1 MRKTQLLTIKQVAAI
16 NKQGLTSLGGVTGL
30 YLQIKGD
37 YKYYVYR
44 YLSPKTG
51 KRTFASI
58 GDYSL
63 ITLAQAR
70 VEAGKLALL
79 VAEGKD
85 IADERRKEREELKRQ
100 AIAKR
105 TDRLFSTLA
114 EKWVDERAANG
125 YYDKNVRGEQVAR
138 SYLRRDVYPRLGNMR
153 IDDIRPVDVFECV
166 KPLWTTTTEAKHK
179 CLTLISNIF
188 RWASATGI
196 CERDNPADKRGALGV
211 LLKNLSPHVK
221 APRNHGALAPEKM
234 PEFFKELLAWGTIAS
249 KAYAFAILTAS
260 RSKPV
265 REARWSD
272 IDLEAKTWTCPESAM
287 KVKAR
292 GVFVVTLSD
301 AAVAL
306 LRSLPRIK
314 GCDLVF
320 PSPNRMSVISDA
332 GIGQVVADMNKQR
345 KKEGRDEWLDDA
357 QSETVGEP
365 IRITLHG
372 TARATFKTWTRSD
385 SNLKRF
391 DRDAVE
397 LCLAHNLDDGFGG
410 AYDRAMLT
418 EERRRIM
425 QAWGE
430 YCMSAV

>member
-1 MRKTQLLTIKQVAAI
+1 MRKTSLLTIKQVAAI
-16 NKQGLTSLGGVTGL
+16 SKQGLTSLGGVTGL
-30 YLQIKGD
+30 YLQIKGE

-44 YLSPKTG
+44 YQSPVTG
-51 KRTFASI
+51 KRTFVSL
-58 GDYSL
+58 GDYSSM
-63 ITLAQAR
+63 TLAQAR
-70 VEAGKLALL
+70 VAATKLA
-79 VAEGKD
+79 VMVSEGKD
-85 IADERRKEREELKRQ
+85 VAEERRKEKAERKRI
-100 AIAKR
+100 AVAKR
-105 TDRLFSTLA
+105 TDKLFSTIA

-138 SYLRRDVYPRLGNMR
+138 SYLKRDIYPRLGHMK
-153 IDDIRPVDVFECV
+153 IDEIKPVDVFECI
-166 KPLWTTTTEAKHK
+166 KPLWTTTTEAKNK
-179 CLTLISNIF
+179 CLTLISNVF
-188 RWASATGI
+188 KWAAATGI
-196 CERDNPADKRGALGV
+196 CERDNPADLRGPLGV

-234 PEFFKELLAWGTIAS
+234 PAFFKELLAWGTMAS

-265 REARWSD
+265 REARWTD
-272 IDLEAKTWTCPESAM
+272 IDLKAGTWACPESAM

-292 GVFVVTLSD
+292 GVFVVLLSD
-301 AAVAL
+301 AAKEL
-306 LRSLPRIK
+306 LRSVPRLP

-320 PSPNRMSVISDA
+320 PSPYRRGVISDA
-332 GIGQVVADMNKQR
+332 GIGQVVADMNKR
-345 KKEGRDEWLDDA
+345 AKEEGREEWLDDA

-372 TARATFKTWTRSD
+372 TARATFKTWTRLD
-385 SNLKRF
+385 RNLKRF

-397 LCLAHNLDDGFGG
+397 LCLAHKIDDGFGG

-418 EERRRIM
+418 EERKRIM

-430 YCMSAV
+430 FCMSAI